1 MAWRVGV
8 QTLSAIAALQG
19 RARRAPNTPHL
30 FTMIPMPAATIP
42 ETSTSGFGASN
53 ADASAFAES
62 LATTSSSAAA
72 ITTYANIINTDA
84 ASSAAMH
91 STNGAGSTF
100 FGGLD
105 GALATGGSDSIP
117 HQSAID
123 GPDTTTTTLGTT
135 SSPEPLSIAPITV
148 SVMVPTTEVIKETL
162 TETSAMVTT
171 LLTQQTVVLTSALLS
186 TIISK
191 ETATIVSERT
201 TEVTKDGKPTTQI
214 LEYITTAVQEHTSVT
229 SKLGT
234 TTAVVEKTIE
244 RTVTRSVDHTVI
256 SDRVQTQTAVITEH
270 GQTHATTFL
279 STISAPQSTVSVP
292 ANSTAPLPP
301 SPLGHNVGL
310 IAGIS
315 VATFFAIGLTFAGL
329 FFFFL
334 HRRNKK
340 ISQDAE
346 LDFLKWHSAAM
357 NLGPRS
363 LDVVGQG
370 RASEDNTERDS
381 RRASRSISDLYSS
394 TRHSRGPSPSSRL
407 ATQVEVPECDVEA
420 LIASA
425 SSPAKKNGTKTST
438 RPVSSS
444 SNHSITEAGNQQIV
458 CSPSMEGRVGHAAQ
472 VVRGLARDELTRVR
486 QNQAYL
492 SAFSAGQMAS
502 IGMLSGLFVVF
513 WLAGLVCGLAGQ
525 QSNASHVHMGQQST
539 APYVHMAEHSNS
551 NAPGVHPP
559 AALGPWATPLENGFG
574 VASSSSSA
582 ASVAPLAHP
591 PLPPSPIHP
600 IHLKSTPTK
609 MATVTFV
616 SEHTLF
622 STASATYTLIVDQT
636 TTITDEGE
644 AKVTI
649 APFKTTIVEP
659 YTVTSYPQETVT
671 SVKEHTTTAIIGT
684 TTTTTTSIST
694 VSSAGEY
701 TRTLTLPSTIEVTPS
716 PAPSSSAA
724 ASSPASNS
732 DHSHVNTGLI
742 IGICVGVSCI
752 FLALLA
758 LFCFSVRRRQSQFAK
773 HHELARVTWHSAAM
787 NLVSRNASKQPGEK
801 ANDTSTDTD
810 DALRESPTK
819 PAPGSRTVHDLPS
832 SNTPHRRSV
841 SAQPSYRNSLPTPL
855 GEEREDDN
863 DEHEDDPFLSA
874 EEKTARSPVKGA
886 TVPQPMSPSPAT
898 PDVEQ
903 DEAQKALVR
912 QASIALRSTATFA
925 AVMER
930 QERELKKA
938 REWID
943 RVEKEREERKQ
954 RERRSSLCSE
964 LDAE

>member
-1 MAWRVGV
+1 
-8 QTLSAIAALQG
+8 
-19 RARRAPNTPHL
+19 
-30 FTMIPMPAATIP
+30 
-42 ETSTSGFGASN
+42 
-53 ADASAFAES
+53 
-62 LATTSSSAAA
+62 
-72 ITTYANIINTDA
+72 
-84 ASSAAMH
+84 
-91 STNGAGSTF
+91 
-100 FGGLD
+100 
-105 GALATGGSDSIP
+105 
-117 HQSAID
+117 
-123 GPDTTTTTLGTT
+123 
-135 SSPEPLSIAPITV
+135 
-148 SVMVPTTEVIKETL
+148 
-162 TETSAMVTT
+162 
-171 LLTQQTVVLTSALLS
+171 
-186 TIISK
+186 
-191 ETATIVSERT
+191 
-201 TEVTKDGKPTTQI
+201 
-214 LEYITTAVQEHTSVT
+214 
-229 SKLGT
+229 
-234 TTAVVEKTIE
+234 
-244 RTVTRSVDHTVI
+244 
-256 SDRVQTQTAVITEH
+256 
-270 GQTHATTFL
+270 
-279 STISAPQSTVSVP
+279 
-292 ANSTAPLPP
+292 
-301 SPLGHNVGL
+301 
-310 IAGIS
+310 
-315 VATFFAIGLTFAGL
+315 
-329 FFFFL
+329 
-334 HRRNKK
+334 
-340 ISQDAE
+340 
-346 LDFLKWHSAAM
+346 
-357 NLGPRS
+357 
-363 LDVVGQG
+363 
-370 RASEDNTERDS
+370 
-381 RRASRSISDLYSS
+381 
-394 TRHSRGPSPSSRL
+394 
-407 ATQVEVPECDVEA
+407 
-420 LIASA
+420 
-425 SSPAKKNGTKTST
+425 
-438 RPVSSS
+438 
-444 SNHSITEAGNQQIV
+444 
-458 CSPSMEGRVGHAAQ
+458 
-472 VVRGLARDELTRVR
+472 
-486 QNQAYL
+486 
-492 SAFSAGQMAS
+492 
-502 IGMLSGLFVVF
+502 MLSGLFVVF

-574 VASSSSSA
+574 VASSSSSSA

-591 PLPPSPIHP
+591 PLPPSPLHP